1 MHIKNL
7 KRVKLNRKF
16 KQILILLFIIITL
29 FYGLV
34 NYSLDIYGV
43 FSDNLLLF
51 HFYESINLRI
61 NKINYLNVNKNKYDS
76 FLIGGSRFLIF
87 KEADFN
93 KYSNHHFFN
102 LCGIRSD
109 MYDNLITIKYLIKTQ
124 KVKSII
130 VQIGIDDLYLYENNK
145 ENILRRSHYLLEK
158 DNKYLYYFNYLFSND
173 INHIFKKIF
182 GNIYLKKYYP
192 EFMNEVF
199 FENYRREILISN
211 NKEKYY
217 SSEFNDKNF
226 IHLPVF
232 KNPKIHENINAL
244 KEIKKITTENN
255 IELIIFTSPVNH
267 HLMRRMSKD
276 DIDNYLNEISKVT
289 SFYNFSYLNSITLND
304 ENYYDYLH
312 YRKNVADLILA
323 KIYSD
328 KTVSIPGDFGI
339 FIKN

>member
-1 MHIKNL
+1 MISEK
-7 KRVKLNRKF
+7 KF
-16 KQILILLFIIITL
+16 FIFELISFSLFTL
-29 FYGLV
+29 VFLFVYFFF
-34 NYSLDIYGV
+34 DPYGV
-43 FSDNLLLF
+43 FSKNLL
-51 HFYESINLRI
+51 FYPYYDSLNLRI
-61 NKINYLNVNKNKYDS
+61 NKINYLENSLNKYDS

-87 KEADFN
+87 NEEDFN
-93 KYSNHHFFN
+93 KYTNHHFFN
-102 LCGIRSD
+102 LSGIRSD
-109 MYDNLITIKYLIKTQ
+109 MYDNLLVVKYLAKKKNT
-124 KVKSII
+124 KS
-130 VQIGIDDLYLYENNK
+130 VVLQIGIDDLYLYESNK
-145 ENILRRSHYLLEK
+145 YNIMRRSHYLLEN
-158 DNKYLYYFNYLFSND
+158 DNIFLYYFKYLFSFD
-173 INHIFKKIF
+173 LNHLIRKYIGNLTIFK
-182 GNIYLKKYYP
+182 LYP
-192 EFMNEVF
+192 EFKSSYF
-199 FENYRREILISN
+199 FEYYYREDQIKN

-289 SFYNFSYLNSITLND
+289 SYYNFSYLNSITLND